1 MVSYVPNNVIASF
14 HEACSDN
21 EKNLKEKDK

>member
-14 HEACSDN
+14 HEAYSAY
-21 EKNLKEKDK
+21 EKNLKELDK